1 MSITDFV
8 VQTAESLEA
17 AGSDGPRRR
26 MLLNEFYKRCR
37 DVEYGDCDVA
47 VGLRQKG
54 DLEFLEY
61 LWMSLAV
68 MRPSSL
74 YRDVFVEVI
83 ETRSPLFAVEWV
95 VQCTA
100 EYPDECY
107 LEPLMQFV
115 KLDTDEYALQYA
127 KRAALEAL
135 VVMAS
140 DGYQEADEFVD
151 EVVAN
156 DLFGL
161 AEFTRELLGD

>member
-1 MSITDFV
+1 
-8 VQTAESLEA
+8 
-17 AGSDGPRRR
+17 
-26 MLLNEFYKRCR
+26 MLLSEFYKRCR
-37 DVEYGDCDVA
+37 DVEYDDCDVA
-47 VGLRQKG
+47 VGLRQQS

-83 ETRSPLFAVEWV
+83 KTRSPLFAVEWV
-95 VQCTA
+95 LHCATDH
-100 EYPDECY
+100 PDERY

-115 KLDTDEYALQYA
+115 RLDTDVYALQYA

-135 VVMAS
+135 VAMAS
-140 DGYQEADEFVD
+140 DGYHAADEFVD
-151 EVVAN
+151 EVVAS

-161 AEFTRELLGD
+161 AEFTRELL